1 MYYSAENELMLGNVH
16 VARADRLPCPVCG
29 HQTGDCT
36 GAGHAPIHVLGP
48 DAYISMDYEETFI
61 VKEDVYE
68 NRWISPYTECRVKV
82 AVAGTAIPLSK
93 AEALGLTSI

>member
-1 MYYSAENELMLGNVH
+1 MYYSADNELMLGNVQ

-29 HQTGDCT
+29 HPKGDCK
-36 GAGHAPIHVLGP
+36 GASEAPIHVLGT

-93 AEALGLTSI
+93 AKALGLTSI